1 VEPKG
6 EKMKL
11 KELDIG
17 KFFIFSADK
26 SMKDPPVYK
35 YCGYFLLGLSD
46 SSGLTTIDDNEV
58 AQKLYEHEVIEINIP
73 FEQLIAAA
81 IK

>member
-1 VEPKG
+1 
-6 EKMKL
+6 MKL

-26 SMKDPPVYK
+26 DMQNPPVYK

-46 SSGLTTIDDNEV
+46 SSGLTTIDDDSV
-58 AQKLYEHEVIEINIP
+58 VQKLYEDGVIEIAIP

-81 IK
+81 IKQK

>member
-1 VEPKG
+1 
-6 EKMKL
+6 MKL
-11 KELDIG
+11 EELDIG

-26 SMKDPPVYK
+26 RMQNPPVYK
-35 YCGYFLLGLSD
+35 YCGNSLLGLSD